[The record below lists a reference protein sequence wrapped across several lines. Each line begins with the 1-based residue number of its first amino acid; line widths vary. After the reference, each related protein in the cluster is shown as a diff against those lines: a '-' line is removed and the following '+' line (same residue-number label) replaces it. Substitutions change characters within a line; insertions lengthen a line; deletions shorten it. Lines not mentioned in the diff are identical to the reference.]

1 MYVCSQV
8 LQPVRCVLYV
18 CDTVCMYV
26 VKYSS
31 LCGVYCMYV
40 CSQVLQP
47 VRCVLYVCDT
57 VCMYVVKYSSL

>member
-1 MYVCSQV
+1 MYI
-8 LQPVRCVLYV
+8 
-18 CDTVCMYV
+18 